1 MAASGLTELVTQ
13 KLLRPIAISAVVAV
27 LTAFVVLIVSYLLFP
42 VTGVEVQNARMFPES
57 EAWEA
62 VPSYASLLTLNE
74 EALERQIE
82 TNPWVKGAEM
92 SKDWD
97 SGIVTVEVEEHS
109 VALNGELGERRVV
122 LAEDGTELPSLGG
135 AELERIGLDE
145 ARLKEILGVVEVLE
159 GNGVGLDSV
168 DGVGAGGIMTTVEG
182 RRVLFAGEARSP
194 QVRTLKGL
202 MEEYP
207 EALYFD
213 LRSPERVVVGT
224 GAEER
229 AEGSGG

>member
-1 MAASGLTELVTQ
+1 MTQPLT
-13 KLLRPIAISAVVAV
+13 KLSPQRLLKPLAISACVAV
-27 LTAFVVLIVSYLLFP
+27 LTGLVALVVSYLLFP

-97 SGIVTVEVEEHS
+97 SGIVTVEVEERS

-145 ARLKEILGVVEVLE
+145 AQLKEILGVVEVLDD
-159 GNGVGLDSV
+159 NGVGLESV

-182 RRVLFAGEARSP
+182 RRVLFAGEAASP
-194 QVRTLKGL
+194 QVRTLKDL
-202 MEEYP
+202 MEDYP
-207 EALYFD
+207 EGLYFD